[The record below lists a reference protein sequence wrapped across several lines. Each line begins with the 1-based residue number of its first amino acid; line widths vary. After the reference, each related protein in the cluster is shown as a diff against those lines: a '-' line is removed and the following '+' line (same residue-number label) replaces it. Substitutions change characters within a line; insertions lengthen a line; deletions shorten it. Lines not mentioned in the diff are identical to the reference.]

1 MSARNVGSGRDEVDA
16 STFPA
21 AAAVVVVVV
30 VVVVA
35 DLVSDQGCSCP
46 RSFDPRNWRYLA

>member
-1 MSARNVGSGRDEVDA
+1 MAARNVGSGRDEVDA
-16 STFPA
+16 STYPAA

-30 VVVVA
+30 VVVADA

-46 RSFDPRNWRYLA
+46 RSFDPRN

>member
-1 MSARNVGSGRDEVDA
+1 MAARNVGSGRDEVDA

-21 AAAVVVVVV
+21 VVVVVV
-30 VVVVA
+30 VDA

-46 RSFDPRNWRYLA
+46 RSFDPRNWRCLA

>member
-16 STFPA
+16 LTFP
-21 AAAVVVVVV
+21 V

-35 DLVSDQGCSCP
+35 VAVDLESDQGCSCP
-46 RSFDPRNWRYLA
+46 RSFDPRNWRSLA

>member
-1 MSARNVGSGRDEVDA
+1 MAARNVGSGRDEVDA

-21 AAAVVVVVV
+21 VV

-35 DLVSDQGCSCP
+35 VDADLESDQGCSCP
-46 RSFDPRNWRYLA
+46 RSFDPRNWRSLA